1 MTQSRVVLVAVLTV
15 LSWVLLGCADNES
28 ARQVTIDGSSTVF
41 PISEAV
47 AESFRDEAPE
57 IRVTV
62 GFSGTGGGMK
72 RFVSGEIDICN
83 ASRAISESEKHAA
96 IKNGIE
102 YLEFTIAYDG
112 LAVVVH
118 AANDWCDCL
127 TVAQLKELWRP
138 ESAVTKWRDLN
149 PDWPGE
155 EIRLYGPGTDSGT
168 FDYFTLAIVGE
179 ERACRSDFTA
189 SEDDNVLASGVQVDR
204 YALGYFGFAYYL
216 ENKDQLKLL
225 GVDGGG
231 GCVTPSEQT
240 VRDGSY
246 TPLSRPLFIYVR
258 QASLARPEMK
268 QFVQFFLDQAA
279 TLASETGYIAVPD
292 EVARRNQQLL
302 KESGQP
308 GT

>member
-1 MTQSRVVLVAVLTV
+1 MTQSRTVFVAVVTV
-15 LSWVLLGCADNES
+15 LSWVLSGCADNES
-28 ARQVTIDGSSTVF
+28 ARQITMDGSSTVF

-47 AESFRDEAPE
+47 AESFREVAPE
-57 IRVTV
+57 IRVTA

-83 ASRAISESEKHAA
+83 ASRAISEGEKQAA
-96 IKNGIE
+96 IQNGID

-118 AANDWCDCL
+118 ADNDWCDCL

-149 PDWPGE
+149 PDWPAE

-168 FDYFTLAIVGE
+168 FDYFTKAIVGE

-204 YALGYFGFAYYL
+204 YALGYFGFAYYQ

-231 GCVTPSEQT
+231 GCVTPTEQT

-258 QASLARPEMK
+258 RASLSRPEMQ

-279 TLASETGYIAVPD
+279 SLASETGYIAAPD
-292 EVARRNQQLL
+292 EVALRNQQLF
-302 KESGQP
+302 KESSRL